1 MINKKEL
8 EKKLKD
14 LKPVL
19 EEKFKVKSIGVFGS
33 YARAKAEENS
43 DIDILVEFTEDIGW
57 EFIDLKYFLEENLE
71 TEVDLV
77 TKEAL
82 KPEIKEDIL
91 NDVIYQWEETYDAVI
106 WGIENIQLINLPSQI
121 FR

>member
-1 MINKKEL
+1 MKTDMINKKEL

-91 NDVIYQWEETYDAVI
+91 NDVIYQ
-106 WGIENIQLINLPSQI
+106 
-121 FR
+121 